1 MTTSAPKQSPLQS
14 VLTLFAFL
22 VIISIGIWGAITA
35 FKLFPRMS
43 EVFSSFFTR
52 SSSESALVITSDLSI
67 PSGNEYAL
75 NWKHDGDDTGVYA
88 FSYDCTDGVSVEAP
102 VAAGGVLGP
111 ITCGISYGVPGT
123 ERSLTIVPKS
133 TVTTQMPITLSYT
146 TSDGERV
153 AVATSSITI
162 SSGTATTPAVTTST
176 TSPPQV
182 TSTPQPTTG
191 TLPAAAPSVT
201 SPADLEP
208 TLLAIGVE
216 DPYSGT
222 FIPQTQFAASDVVV
236 VKFSVKNQ
244 GGRATGAWSF
254 TAELPTNP
262 PYYYEAPTQ
271 RSLNPG
277 DWNEFT
283 LRFNQAAGGSIFVNI
298 DAADVVKEAHKNN
311 NTLTVDVPQYWY

>member
-1 MTTSAPKQSPLQS
+1 MTTSAPTQSPLQS

-22 VIISIGIWGAITA
+22 VIISIGLWGAITA

-52 SSSESALVITSDLSI
+52 STESAIVITSDLSI
-67 PSGNEYAL
+67 PSGTEYAL
-75 NWKHDGDDTGVYA
+75 NWEHNGDDSGVYA

-133 TVTTQMPITLSYT
+133 TATAQMPIALSYT
-146 TSDGERV
+146 TSAGEKT
-153 AVATSSITI
+153 AVATSTITI
-162 SSGTATTPAVTTST
+162 TTAA
-176 TSPPQV
+176 
-182 TSTPQPTTG
+182 TSTPVTTPVATPTTQTPITTQPITG
-191 TLPAAAPSVT
+191 TLPAPAPSVA

-208 TLLAIGVE
+208 TLIAIGVE
-216 DPYSGT
+216 DPYSGA
-222 FIPQTQFAASDVVV
+222 FIPQTQFVESDVVV
-236 VKFSVKNQ
+236 VKFSVKNR

-262 PYYYEAPTQ
+262 PYYYEAPSQ

-283 LRFNQAAGGSIFVNI
+283 LRFNQAAGGSIFINI
-298 DAADVVKEAHKNN
+298 DAADAVKEANKNN
-311 NTLTVDVPQYWY
+311 NTLTIDVPQYWY

>member
-1 MTTSAPKQSPLQS
+1 MTTSAPTQSPLQS

-43 EVFSSFFTR
+43 EVFSSLFSR
-52 SSSESALVITSDLSI
+52 STETALVITSDLSI
-67 PSGNEYAL
+67 PSGSEYAL
-75 NWKHDGDDTGVYA
+75 NWKHDGNDAGVYA
-88 FSYDCTDGVSVEAP
+88 FSYECTDGVRVEAP

-123 ERSLTIVPKS
+123 ERSLTIVPTS
-133 TVTTQMPITLSYT
+133 DNTAEMPITLSYT
-146 TSDGERV
+146 NSDGEKL
-153 AVATSSITI
+153 AIATSTLTIT
-162 SSGTATTPAVTTST
+162 SGSTAHTPATTTPTKTVAATAPTS
-176 TSPPQV
+176 V
-182 TSTPQPTTG
+182 KTG
-191 TLPAAAPSVT
+191 TLPSSAPTVTT

-208 TLLAIGVE
+208 TLIAIGIE

-222 FIPQTQFAASDVVV
+222 FIPQSQFTQSDVVV
-236 VKFSVKNQ
+236 VKFSVKNR

-262 PYYYEAPTQ
+262 PYYYEAPSQ

-283 LRFNQAAGGSIFVNI
+283 LRFNQAAGGSIFINI
-298 DAADVVKEAHKNN
+298 DAADAVKEANKNN
-311 NTLTVDVPQYWY
+311 NTLTIDVPQYWY